1 MTKNTMAKYEVMLYP
16 KAYRDIDDIYAY
28 IALEKQSPENAKGQT
43 DRIWDAIESL
53 EINPHAH
60 QDRLVGGYAGKG
72 YKQLL
77 IDNYMAIFKIDEA
90 NKKMYV
96 VTVQY
101 QGRDL

>member
-72 YKQLL
+72 SAVLR
-77 IDNYMAIFKIDEA
+77 DNGDRGGCHSACYDCISLFSEVF
-90 NKKMYV
+90 Y
-96 VTVQY
+96 
-101 QGRDL
+101 